1 MANSEKMTPEL
12 VERITRLAQQ
22 MTERRERFLADLIRI
37 RSYTGQERPAV
48 ERTLQELRAIG
59 CDEVWRDSAGNAL
72 GRIGYGP
79 RVILYDAHLD
89 TNEVAD
95 ERGWP
100 HPPLEPVVEGDTM
113 YGLGASD
120 CKSGVAA
127 IVYGAAILAQL
138 RRSGVGAGFS
148 ASPGAH
154 AGAAGAPSQEGSP
167 EGIKNPPLR
176 LDDFS
181 IVIMG
186 ATLEEDA
193 EGFALRSLVE
203 RDGLKPEVVLLA
215 EATDLTLR
223 RGQRGRCE
231 LRVRTEGRAAHAS
244 QPHLGESAILKMLPV
259 IAALEAMNA
268 SLPVDPIFGRGTQ
281 VVSLIE
287 GPHTPNSV
295 PAWCEVAVDRRL
307 TPGETAQQML
317 DSLRAVVEP
326 LGAMVRIPDQPVL
339 THTGLRLDGP
349 SFYPGWLLPEDD
361 PLLAVGKA
369 TCEALWGVVP
379 RVDVWRFSTDGT
391 YSAGAAGIP
400 TLGFGPE
407 EEQYVHAADDQVS
420 LTKLRKAAE
429 FYALFPLIYAGAV

>member
-1 MANSEKMTPEL
+1 MNAMLPPEL
-12 VERITRLAQQ
+12 IARVQALSAE

-48 ERTLQELRAIG
+48 ERTLQELKAIG
-59 CDEVWRDSAGNAL
+59 CDEVWMDSAGNAL
-72 GRIGYGP
+72 GRIGRGP

-89 TNEVAD
+89 ENEVAD
-95 ERGWP
+95 EREWP
-100 HPPLEPVVEGDTM
+100 HPPLEPVVEGDIM

-120 CKSGVAA
+120 CKGGVAA

-138 RRSGVGAGFS
+138 ARETRQVSENLTGLSV
-148 ASPGAH
+148 
-154 AGAAGAPSQEGSP
+154 
-167 EGIKNPPLR
+167 
-176 LDDFS
+176 
-181 IVIMG
+181 IVMG

-203 RDGLKPEVVLLA
+203 RDGLRPEVVLLA

-231 LRVRTEGRAAHAS
+231 VRVRTEGRAAHAS

-259 IAALEAMNA
+259 IRALEDMNGK
-268 SLPVDPIFGRGTQ
+268 LPVDPIFGAGTQ

-307 TPGETAQQML
+307 TPGETPESVLQ
-317 DSLRAVVEP
+317 SIRTVVEP
-326 LGAMVRIPDQPVL
+326 LGATAVIPDQPVL
-339 THTGLRLDGP
+339 SHTGLRLDGP
-349 SFYPGWLLPEDD
+349 SFYPGWLLPEDH
-361 PLLAVGKA
+361 PLLLAGQA
-369 TCEALWGVVP
+369 TNCALWG
-379 RVDVWRFSTDGT
+379 REAGVDVWRFSTDGT

-407 EEQYVHAADDQVS
+407 EEQYVHTALDQVNLS
-420 LTKLRKAAE
+420 KLRKASE
-429 FYALFPLIYAGAV
+429 FYALFPLVYGR

>member
-1 MANSEKMTPEL
+1 MQSEL
-12 VERITRLAQQ
+12 INRIATLSHQ

-37 RSYTGQERPAV
+37 RSYTGQEAPAV
-48 ERTLQELRAIG
+48 ERMLQELAAIG
-59 CDEVWRDSAGNAL
+59 CDEVWMDSAGNAL
-72 GRIGYGP
+72 GRIGRGP

-95 ERGWP
+95 PREWP
-100 HPPLEPVVEGDTM
+100 HPPLEPVVEGDVM

-120 CKSGVAA
+120 CKGGVAA
-127 IVYGAAILAQL
+127 IVYGAAILAAL
-138 RRSGVGAGFS
+138 PRELPEMRR
-148 ASPGAH
+148 
-154 AGAAGAPSQEGSP
+154 
-167 EGIKNPPLR
+167 L
-176 LDDFS
+176 LDEVS
-181 IVIMG
+181 VVVMG

-203 RDGLKPEVVLLA
+203 RDGLRPEVVLLA

-231 LRVRTEGRAAHAS
+231 IRVRTEGRAAHAS

-259 IAALEAMNA
+259 ISALEGMNA
-268 SLPVDPIFGRGTQ
+268 GLPVDPIFGRGTQ

-307 TPGETAQQML
+307 TPGETPELVLAG
-317 DSLRAVVEP
+317 LRAVVEP
-326 LGAMVRIPDQPVL
+326 LGASARIPDQPVL
-339 THTGLRLDGP
+339 THTGLHLDGP
-349 SFYPGWLLPEDD
+349 SFYHGWLLAEDH
-361 PLLAVGKA
+361 PLLAAGQA
-369 TCEALWGVVP
+369 TCRALWGEAP
-379 RVDVWRFSTDGT
+379 RVDVWRFSTDGA

-407 EEQYVHAADDQVS
+407 EEQYVHAANDQVN

-429 FYALFPLIYAGAV
+429 FYAAFPLVYLR

>member
-1 MANSEKMTPEL
+1 
-12 VERITRLAQQ
+12 

-37 RSYTGQERPAV
+37 RSYTGQEGPAV
-48 ERTLQELRAIG
+48 ERMLQELRAIG
-59 CDEVWRDSAGNAL
+59 CDEVWTDSAGNAL
-72 GRIGYGP
+72 GRIGHGP

-95 ERGWP
+95 EREWP
-100 HPPLEPVVEGDTM
+100 HPPLEPVVEGDVM

-120 CKSGVAA
+120 CKGGVAA
-127 IVYGAAILAQL
+127 IVYGAAILKALDEEVGVL
-138 RRSGVGAGFS
+138 RRTPTSV
-148 ASPGAH
+148 
-154 AGAAGAPSQEGSP
+154 
-167 EGIKNPPLR
+167 
-176 LDDFS
+176 
-181 IVIMG
+181 VIMG

-203 RDGLKPEVVLLA
+203 RDGLRPEVVLLA

-231 LRVRTEGRAAHAS
+231 VRVRAEGRAAHAS

-259 IAALEAMNA
+259 ISALEAMNA
-268 SLPVDPIFGRGTQ
+268 SLPVDPIFGRGNQ
-281 VVSLIE
+281 VVTLIE

-307 TPGETAQQML
+307 VPGETPEGVLAGI
-317 DSLRAVVEP
+317 RAAVEP
-326 LGAMVRIPDQPVL
+326 LGATARIPDQPVL

-349 SFYPGWLLPEDD
+349 AFYPGWLLPEDD
-361 PLLAVGKA
+361 PLLAVGQA
-369 TCEALWGVVP
+369 TCRALWGEP
-379 RVDVWRFSTDGT
+379 AAVDVWRFSTDGA

-407 EEQYVHAADDQVS
+407 EEQYVHAADDQVN
-420 LTKLRKAAE
+420 LIKLRKAAE
-429 FYALFPLIYAGAV
+429 FYALFPLVYAG